1 MEGNAEN
8 IRLYNDGR
16 ITLQKLGEE
25 ETEEPYLHEDKN
37 FAGDCVYFLQ
47 KHFVHNYL
55 NGLPFETGVKAYLKN
70 LEIQEAVYES
80 ARERKVIQIVNP
92 MDSNPLSLVL

>member
-1 MEGNAEN
+1 MEGNAGS

-16 ITLQKLGEE
+16 ITLQKLGEQ
-25 ETEEPYLHEDKN
+25 ETEVPYLHEDKN

-47 KHFVHNYL
+47 KHFVHSYL
-55 NGLPFETGVKAYLKN
+55 NDLPFETEGRVYLKN

-80 ARERKVIQIVNP
+80 SREEKVVWIQ
-92 MDSNPLSLVL
+92 SLL